1 MAATSRR
8 WGWAL
13 FGRKSPRNDGL
24 YDDDD
29 DDAGAAADDDDDD
42 EEEEEEFRALNSSF
56 LPAWGKARI

>member
-13 FGRKSPRNDGL
+13 FGWKSPRNDGL

-29 DDAGAAADDDDDD
+29 DDAGADDDD
-42 EEEEEEFRALNSSF
+42 EEEEEGLRALNSSF